1 MAARQAEPATKPARP
16 GAIVRL
22 IVPVPMAVLLLASTG
37 CQGDSAPR
45 PPDGAPA
52 AVQARAPGHTGTP
65 SPSVSASTDA
75 RLGPPVRSYRVYLA
89 EQAAALR
96 SRTRA
101 FTDAVRAGDVAA
113 AKRRFASSRTCW
125 ERIQSITFLLP
136 ELDRRIDGR
145 ADDFASPTDPAW
157 TGWHRLEQLLWVGN
171 STAGATPLADRLDRD
186 VASVQRA
193 IPTLPITAR
202 IMAAGIER
210 LVEEAIEQKLTGM
223 EDRYS
228 RLDLADLA
236 ANLEGAEAGY
246 ATARPVLTVA
256 QPALTRLLDSR
267 FAAVD
272 GIIAKYRTPGGYRLY
287 PALTPTDRAM
297 LQAGLGTLAE
307 LLTGL
312 SAVFER

>member
-1 MAARQAEPATKPARP
+1 MAARRPEPATKPTRT

-22 IVPVPMAVLLLASTG
+22 TVPALMAVLLLASTG
-37 CQGDSAPR
+37 CQHSAPR
-45 PPDGAPA
+45 PSGGAPA
-52 AVQARAPGHTGTP
+52 AAQARAPGHTGTP
-65 SPSVSASTDA
+65 PPSVSASAGA
-75 RLGPPVRSYRVYLA
+75 RLVPAVRSYRAYLGD
-89 EQAAALR
+89 QAAALR
-96 SRTRA
+96 SRTRS
-101 FTDAVRAGDVAA
+101 FTDAIRAGNVTA
-113 AKRRFASSRTCW
+113 AKQRFASSRTCW

-157 TGWHRLEQLLWVGN
+157 TGWHRLEQMLWVGN
-171 STAGATPLADRLDRD
+171 STTGARPIADQLDRD
-186 VASVQRA
+186 LDSVQRA
-193 IPTLPITAR
+193 IPTLPITGR

-210 LVEEAIEQKLTGM
+210 LVEEAIEQKLTGA

-236 ANLEGAEAGY
+236 GNLQGAEAGY
-246 ATARPVLTVA
+246 VVARPLLTVD

-272 GIIAKYRTPGGYRLY
+272 RTIAKYRTPAGYRLY
-287 PALTPTDRAM
+287 PALTPTDRAT
-297 LQAGLGTLAE
+297 LQARLSALAE

-312 SAVFER
+312 SADFER